1 MEIENIVGNCRDEWM
16 VCVCEIWNWGY
27 VYCWYFDILIF
38 FKCKNMFIVWGGEW
52 FIVNLDYNNDKGLG
66 RGLK

>member
-16 VCVCEIWNWGY
+16 VCVCEIE
-27 VYCWYFDILIF
+27 VMFIVDILIF
-38 FKCKNMFIVWGGEW
+38 WYFLNVKICLIIVWGGEW